1 MLSTILKPVQKVLDY
16 FKGSEVGGALKEAV
30 KKAREKKDAGFF
42 EKIKIFWSQFWKE
55 MTETDKEKADATKDA
70 TDAVAKTADDT
81 IKDAKEAFAL
91 PESVPKEDSEFF
103 DEVLAMGVAG
113 VKDLDDEAETKAH
126 SGLKKI
132 DKAVKGEGEEELDIE
147 ESMAVAAAGISTL
160 RQLRKR
166 YGKEAEFKQALD
178 RIVALSDKS
187 KYPLRTLLT
196 EKVWGLFRIKDDS
209 EGLKFLERFGIKPTA
224 ADLAGNGD
232 ASHAKGMLES
242 LSKHPVEN
250 PDEVAKFMKKY
261 FFPNTSE
268 GNVKVACETL
278 GEMIV
283 KEESKLETDKLAK
296 LAFLISESDYE
307 HLVNALVG
315 QQTALADAA

>member
-1 MLSTILKPVQKVLDY
+1 MLSLILKPVQKVLDY
-16 FKGSEVGGALKEAV
+16 FKDTEVGGALKEAV
-30 KKAREKKDAGFF
+30 KKAREKKDVGFF

-166 YGKEAEFKQALD
+166 YGKEEEFKQALD

-187 KYPLRTLLT
+187 KYPLKTFLT
-196 EKVWGLFRIKDDS
+196 QRVLGLFRIKDDS
-209 EGLKFLERFGIKPTA
+209 EGLKFLERFGVPMGQA
-224 ADLAGNGD
+224 F
-232 ASHAKGMLES
+232 HAKEMLEN

-250 PDEVAKFMKKY
+250 PDEVAAFMKKY

-268 GNVKVACETL
+268 GNVKVACETIS
-278 GEMIV
+278 EMIM
-283 KEESKLETDKLAK
+283 KKESKAETDKLAK

-315 QQTALADAA
+315 RQTALADAA